1 MAQFVNANGCFR
13 HESWHQ
19 LFFETSSF
27 LHRQCRKRGKKLCIN
42 SGCGGQWYGSV
53 GRAVASDT
61 RGPQFESSRQ
71 WHFICNMYLH
81 SSALERQKWRKK
93 RQELPIF
100 YIKKLKIKSQS
111 LNVRKLALSEWRVG
125 SKTFPLKYCAML
137 FLLAQPMFENSWK
150 VGCRENKI
158 SLLHVW
164 HWQIQFNASPGYYIM
179 E

>member
-61 RGPQFESSRQ
+61 RSPQFESNRHDILYRTCIYTQMHWKGNS
-71 WHFICNMYLH
+71 
-81 SSALERQKWRKK
+81 EEK
-93 RQELPIF
+93 RGWELPIF

-137 FLLAQPMFENSWK
+137 FLLAQPMFENS
-150 VGCRENKI
+150 
-158 SLLHVW
+158 
-164 HWQIQFNASPGYYIM
+164 
-179 E
+179 

>member
-1 MAQFVNANGCFR
+1 MKRRVPISLFRTIKRCIKGIGC
-13 HESWHQ
+13 
-19 LFFETSSF
+19 
-27 LHRQCRKRGKKLCIN
+27 
-42 SGCGGQWYGSV
+42 GSV
-53 GRAVASDT
+53 GRVVASDT
-61 RGPQFESSRQ
+61 RGPQFESNRHDILYRTCIYTQMHWKGNS
-71 WHFICNMYLH
+71 
-81 SSALERQKWRKK
+81 EEK
-93 RQELPIF
+93 RGRELPIF

-164 HWQIQFNASPGYYIM
+164 HWQIQFNASPRYYIM